1 MAAKPPPSLCKY
13 CAQIDFSIL
22 RLPTDAD
29 LEAAN
34 RGAVVDAQPFRL
46 SRDMA
51 AGRVRPPRWRLGSRA
66 RIERS
71 SATCGLCAAICAL
84 VRDAPDIWSALAGH
98 KTIDGG
104 GGTGGLLCSA
114 GVEGTVELHP
124 LPGKGWEASTGY
136 YRCYRLGL
144 DWWTPR
150 GPDDLELPPGHVGGE
165 YSAAAVGPAVTSAV
179 DCFQTYGGSG
189 GGGAEGGRPQF
200 GGRIR
205 PPMVDMSLPK
215 RWLND
220 CIEGHGGEC
229 QGWAAHQADGVVREL
244 AAPALPRLLR
254 LIDTRSKRLVE
265 FENPMASHLHYAALS
280 YVWGEKQRIVLLSS
294 NHAALQL
301 PHCLDGEVAS
311 PTIQDA
317 IQFVAALGI
326 PYIWVDAL
334 CIMQDSAADKAVQIG
349 AMAAVYAC
357 AAVTVVAAAGP
368 DAGSR
373 LPGVREPRTRKQ
385 TRVRVGPDV
394 ELLTSLSP
402 LVARA
407 ASRSAIPGD
416 AHVLNSTAWATRGWT
431 LQERAVS
438 RRLLAFTPDQ
448 LVWSCPALAE
458 CEETECSSS
467 SSPGLAVAKFD
478 ALGSRTPQR
487 LSLTERFANGPSGA
501 GEEEDGRGHF
511 WYAFQH
517 LVLDFSSR
525 ALRFPGDAHDAFGA
539 VLAQAAAM
547 TGDEF
552 VWALPAGQ
560 FALALTWTPWREGL
574 RRRGEVTTL
583 PATTLN
589 REVPFPSWSW
599 LGWTGRVQYRIG
611 EQVEAGLEPNVV
623 CYTIRHAPSIH
634 LQRIGG
640 AADVPA
646 PKAPK
651 TPPTTVTLQ
660 DIQQHLPQLGGSAG
674 LSNVPDNQMIFF
686 WAECAYFNISARLDM
701 GRGIFMRFVY
711 DANGVNVG
719 RISPCRED
727 TQEEDPETAHRRFV
741 LLATSKQTSIPSEK
755 IVLMLQ
761 LRDEVWFRSDM
772 AVIEE
777 DGWLSADPKSEL
789 VGLA

>member
-1 MAAKPPPSLCKY
+1 MDKMAEKRAPSLCKY

-22 RLPTDAD
+22 RLPTDVD

-34 RGAVVDAQPFRL
+34 SGAVVDAQPFRF
-46 SRDMA
+46 SRAAA

-66 RIERS
+66 RIEQS
-71 SATCGLCAAICAL
+71 SATCELCAAICAL
-84 VRDAPDIWSALAGH
+84 VRDTPDIHAALGDH
-98 KTIDGG
+98 KAD
-104 GGTGGLLCSA
+104 GGLLCSA

-124 LPGKGWEASTGY
+124 LPGKRWETSTGY
-136 YRCYRLGL
+136 YRSYRLGL

-150 GPDDLELPPGHVGGE
+150 GPDDVKLPPGNVGSE

-179 DCFQTYGGSG
+179 DCFQTYGGRD
-189 GGGAEGGRPQF
+189 GGGAKGGRPQF

-205 PPMVDMSLPK
+205 PAMVDMNLPK

-220 CIEGHGGEC
+220 CIEKHGSEC
-229 QGWAAHQADGVVREL
+229 QGWAGNGADGGSKKL
-244 AAPALPRLLR
+244 TALALPRLLR
-254 LIDTRSKRLVE
+254 LIDTQSRRLVE
-265 FENPMASHLHYAALS
+265 FENSTASGLQYAALS

-301 PHCLDGEVAS
+301 PNSLDGEVAS

-317 IQFVAALGI
+317 IQFVAGLGI

-334 CIMQDSAADKAVQIG
+334 CIMQDSNADKAIQIG
-349 AMAAVYAC
+349 AMSAVYAC
-357 AAVTVVAAAGP
+357 AAVTVIAAAGP

-373 LPGVREPRTRKQ
+373 LPGVREPRTRQ
-385 TRVRVGPDV
+385 QVRVRVSADMEV
-394 ELLTSLSP
+394 LTSLSP

-407 ASRSAIPGD
+407 ASKSAIPGD
-416 AHVLNSTAWATRGWT
+416 AHVLNGTAWATRGWT

-438 RRLLAFTPDQ
+438 RRLLAFTPEQ
-448 LVWSCPALAE
+448 LVWSCPALSE
-458 CEETECSSS
+458 CEETECSS
-467 SSPGLAVAKFD
+467 PLAAARLD

-501 GEEEDGRGHF
+501 GDKGRGHF

-525 ALRFPGDAHDAFGA
+525 ALRFQGDAHDAFGA

-547 TGDEF
+547 TGEEF

-574 RRRGEVTTL
+574 RRRKEVTTL

-589 REVPFPSWSW
+589 RQVPFPSWSW

-611 EQVEAGLEPNVV
+611 EQVEAGLEPNIV
-623 CYTIRHAPSIH
+623 CYTIRHEPSTH

-640 AADVPA
+640 AVDASTSKVS
-646 PKAPK
+646 K
-651 TPPTTVTLQ
+651 TPSPAVTLQ
-660 DIQQHLPQLGGSAG
+660 DIHQHYPQLGGSAG
-674 LSNVPDNQMIFF
+674 LNNIPDNQMIFF
-686 WAECAYFNISARLDM
+686 WAECAYFKISARLDV
-701 GRGIFMRFVY
+701 GRGIFMRFAY

-727 TQEEDPETAHRRFV
+727 TQEEDAATTHRRFV
-741 LLATSKQTSIPSEK
+741 LLATSMQTSIPSEK

-761 LRDEVWFRSDM
+761 LRDGVWYRSDM

-777 DGWLSADPKSEL
+777 DGWLSANPKREL